1 MTTNEQKRLMHSIF
15 MTMMTGGQLS
25 NQQMMAKILKGV
37 YVLLGSQEGL
47 STDECDNCLLYFFQ
61 DYSKGCSR
69 PLPDSYIKTNMIPI
83 VKNFGSADIAWGASL
98 ITAAK
103 MK

>member
-1 MTTNEQKRLMHSIF
+1 MTTNEQKRLMHGIF

-25 NQQMMAKILKGV
+25 NQQTMATILKGV
-37 YVLLGSQEGL
+37 YDLLGSQEGL
-47 STDECDNCLLYFFQ
+47 SPNECENCLLYFFQ
-61 DYSKGCSR
+61 DYSKGWSS
-69 PLPDSYIKTNMIPI
+69 PLSDSFIRTNMIPI
-83 VKNFGSADIAWGASL
+83 VKNFGSSDIAWGAAL